1 MSDKE
6 INPYD
11 WYRNFFERSLKERRN
26 FMNFFTT
33 DLFKEFNQMQ
43 EEMEKIYNQFND
55 VGYNPPKELVR
66 EYEAEDGSKVREV
79 GPIVYGYSMTIGPDG
94 HPHIREFGNIKKSR
108 SSHHEGSVNQLD
120 LGASPRIRGERE
132 PLADINMTDKEI
144 KVILEM
150 PGVKKEDIRL
160 DLYGNNLEISTSH
173 GQRNYKRTL
182 EIPSEADVD
191 SARSTY
197 NNGILEITFDKIR
210 SMKSKSREIKI
221 D

>member
-11 WYRNFFERSLKERRN
+11 WYRNFFERSLNDRGN

-55 VGYNPPKELVR
+55 VGYNPPKELIR
-66 EYEAEDGSKVREV
+66 EYETEDGSKVREV

-94 HPHIREFGNIKKSR
+94 YPHIREFGNIKKSR
-108 SSHHEGSVNQLD
+108 SSQQKGPRNQLD
-120 LGASPRIRGERE
+120 VGTGPRIRSERE

-160 DLYGNNLEISTSH
+160 DLYGNNLEISTTH
-173 GQRNYKRTL
+173 GQRKYKRNL
-182 EIPSEADVD
+182 EIPSDANVD

-210 SMKSKSREIKI
+210 SMKSKGREIKI